1 MQCLTA
7 RLEDHQLGEHLVVF
21 VLLLD
26 RVGALQLGLERG
38 DRTHHGEQL
47 ERRGVGNRV
56 PDSHLAMN
64 WERFHSQRGD
74 QRADLVSLAGC
85 RDLVY
90 PLRVGRDARSS
101 DFDGRLLNSG
111 KDCGLRRVGEIGCG
125 ESVPCV
131 REQVRILDQEL
142 CGLPLGG
149 QQPIARTG

>member
-1 MQCLTA
+1 MQCLAA
-7 RLEDHQLGEHLVVF
+7 RLEDHQLGEHLVVL

-64 WERFHSQRGD
+64 WERFHGQRGD
-74 QRADLVSLAGC
+74 QRADLISLAGC

-90 PLRVGRDARSS
+90 PLRVGRDAHSS
-101 DFDGRLLNSG
+101 DFDARLLNSG
-111 KDCGLRRVGEIGCG
+111 KDCRVRRVGEIGCSK
-125 ESVPCV
+125 SVPCV

-142 CGLPLGG
+142 RGLPLGG